1 MILENNLLCV
11 FNYLIQLGHA
21 FCVCILWRYFK
32 KRREQI
38 CYVFGALENLF
49 KAISNLGISQNVLQ
63 THEGTTERNSLFLDL
78 RKSPLKVTSFNEI
91 QHYFQ
96 LPLVLRYLVYF

>member
-1 MILENNLLCV
+1 MILEINLLCV

-21 FCVCILWRYFK
+21 SCVCILWRYFK
-32 KRREQI
+32 KRRDQI

-63 THEGTTERNSLFLDL
+63 THEGTTKRNSLFLDL

>member
-1 MILENNLLCV
+1 M
-11 FNYLIQLGHA
+11 
-21 FCVCILWRYFK
+21 CILWRCFK
-32 KRREQI
+32 KKRDKI

-49 KAISNLGISQNVLQ
+49 KAISNLGISQSLLQ
-63 THEGTTERNSLFLDL
+63 THEGTTKRSSLFLDL

-96 LPLVLRYLVYF
+96 LPLVL